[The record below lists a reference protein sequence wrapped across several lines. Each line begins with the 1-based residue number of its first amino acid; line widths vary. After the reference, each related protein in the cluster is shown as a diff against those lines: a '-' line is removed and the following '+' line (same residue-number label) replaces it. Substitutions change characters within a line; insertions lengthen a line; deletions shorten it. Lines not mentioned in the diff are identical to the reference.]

1 MKYMKNLSLPRLL
14 YRYFPRCFAAI
25 FFSLALLCCGLLIP
39 AKWGNHS
46 KNNCEIKVCVSN
58 TGIHSNII
66 VPTENRIF
74 DWHQYLSIDEI
85 GIDHAK
91 NYNYLSF
98 GWGDRDF
105 YMSTP
110 SLANLKLSTTLIALF
125 LPTPSVMYVKGY
137 QIIPNDLEVKC
148 IKINQNDYWQLTK
161 FIESSFQIDANG
173 RQIRLG
179 NGYTDNAGF
188 YAAKGSYSILRNCNS
203 WTAEG
208 LRKAD
213 ISTPLLSGLSSAIML
228 HFKSNCK

>member
-1 MKYMKNLSLPRLL
+1 
-14 YRYFPRCFAAI
+14 
-25 FFSLALLCCGLLIP
+25 LIP
-39 AKWGNHS
+39 AKWGNYPTER
-46 KNNCEIKVCVSN
+46 CEIKICVSN

-66 VPTENRIF
+66 VPTENRVF
-74 DWHQYLSIDEI
+74 DWHKYLSIDGI
-85 GIDHAK
+85 GIDNAK

-110 SLANLKLSTTLIALF
+110 SLVNLKLSTTFKALF

-137 QIIPNDLEVKC
+137 QIIPNYLEVKC
-148 IKINQNDYWQLTK
+148 IKINQNDYWQLTN
-161 FIESSFQIDANG
+161 FIESSFQVDANG
-173 RQIRLG
+173 RKIRLG
-179 NGYTDNAGF
+179 NGHTDNAGF

-213 ISTPLLSGLSSAIML
+213 VNTPLWSGLSSAIML
-228 HFKSNCK
+228 HLKRNCK

>member
-1 MKYMKNLSLPRLL
+1 MKYIKNLNLRRSL
-14 YRYFPRCFAAI
+14 YRCFATI
-25 FFSLALLCCGLLIP
+25 FFSLALLCCAALIP
-39 AKWGNHS
+39 AQWGYHS
-46 KNNCEIKVCVSN
+46 KHHCEIKVCVSN

-66 VPTENRIF
+66 VPTENRVF

-85 GIDHAK
+85 GIDNTK
-91 NYNYLSF
+91 SYNYLSF

-110 SLANLKLSTTLIALF
+110 SLANLKLSTTFKALF
-125 LPTPSVMYVKGY
+125 LPTPSVLYVKGY
-137 QIIPNDLEVKC
+137 QIIPNYLEVKC
-148 IKINQNDYWQLTK
+148 IKINQTDYFQLIN
-161 FIESSFQIDANG
+161 FIESTFQLDANG

-179 NGYTDNAGF
+179 NGHTDNAGF

-213 ISTPLLSGLSSAIML
+213 INTPLWSGLSSAIML
-228 HFKSNCK
+228 HLKSDCK